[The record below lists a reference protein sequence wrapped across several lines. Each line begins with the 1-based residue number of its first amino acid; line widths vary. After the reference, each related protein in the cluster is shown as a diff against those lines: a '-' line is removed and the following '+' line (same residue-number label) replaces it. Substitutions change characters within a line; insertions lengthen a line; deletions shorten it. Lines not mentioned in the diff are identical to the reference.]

1 MRPFREVESTRP
13 EIVETEYRGLVPFCL
28 LATFSLATRQIVEYN
43 YVFLS
48 KQLSRWS
55 EVADR
60 NNATFSISVIRLAVW
75 LLSSV

>member
-43 YVFLS
+43 YVCQS
-48 KQLSRWS
+48 SCQDGAK
-55 EVADR
+55 
-60 NNATFSISVIRLAVW
+60 
-75 LLSSV
+75 LLIEIMQRSQ